1 MHKPGAVK
9 GNHNRRD
16 EYKLKYDSGN
26 APAIKALKVKA
37 LPERPSK
44 IACTQPQTSLP
55 ASMAIISER

>member
-1 MHKPGAVK
+1 MIPGIAVV
-9 GNHNRRD
+9 
-16 EYKLKYDSGN
+16 N

-44 IACTQPQTSLP
+44 TAYTQPQTSLP